1 MPRVKYNTLIPRIL
15 IGSET
20 DAQNMVDDGG
30 CDVIIDLRE
39 EADKPAFFSD
49 HAEWVHI
56 KLKDHVTGQESRI
69 EEAVAAVV
77 EQYNQNKTIGIH
89 CASGVCRT
97 AAVAI
102 GVLIELGVCRK
113 LKEAIEY
120 VEISRTQTSLHPNLK
135 ETLNNLYK

>member
-1 MPRVKYNTLIPRIL
+1 M

-20 DAQNMVDDGG
+20 DAQSMVDDGG

-39 EADKPAFFSD
+39 EADKPAFFSNYTK
-49 HAEWVHI
+49 WIHI
-56 KLKDHVTGQESRI
+56 KLKDHVTGQESQI
-69 EEAVAAVV
+69 QKAVAVVV

-113 LKEAIEY
+113 LKEATQY

-135 ETLNNLYK
+135 DTLSNLYK